1 VKSRGWIQS
10 HRGPDPVGDEGVDG
24 DSFVHFVEVRQR
36 LVAPKDS
43 RAVAA
48 PHRRTVGVVEQP
60 FGDVRRGY
68 EVLQALLVL
77 DADTIET
84 EVITYPEGSDVHGEL
99 LT

>member
-1 VKSRGWIQS
+1 MDPVPSRS
-10 HRGPDPVGDEGVDG
+10 RPVGDEGVDG

-48 PHRRTVGVVEQP
+48 PHGGRSGLLSS

-84 EVITYPEGSDVHGEL
+84 EYHLS
-99 LT
+99 